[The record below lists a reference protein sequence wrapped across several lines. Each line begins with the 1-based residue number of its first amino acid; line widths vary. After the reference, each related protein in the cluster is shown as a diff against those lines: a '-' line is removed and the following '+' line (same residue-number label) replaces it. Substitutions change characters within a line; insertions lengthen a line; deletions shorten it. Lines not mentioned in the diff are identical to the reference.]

1 MGRRPRG
8 GSERLR
14 APVTLLGY
22 RAVAEEGGRSVEGV
36 IVDESANLI
45 TLRTSDGRVVRLIKS
60 NCERLVLELGDGT
73 KISTV
78 GRRLLGTPAERLK
91 RQRRGWERPC

>member
-1 MGRRPRG
+1 
-8 GSERLR
+8 ERLR

-22 RAVAEEGGRSVEGV
+22 RATAKVRGRTFEGV

-45 TLRTSDGRVVRLIKS
+45 TLRTVDGNVVRLIKS
-60 NCERLVLELGDGT
+60 NCEKLVLELGDGT
-73 KISTV
+73 RIRTE

-91 RQRRGWERPC
+91 RQRRGWEKPD